1 MAATFPTEAEV
12 FEAAIGY
19 FQVAHRDPITG
30 LAPPVGPND
39 FLGQQARA
47 LAGLIGEILT
57 AAQGAD
63 YDAVPGTYTDELGV
77 TRTRNS
83 TKALDDWAYVLGV
96 PSSTEGTYGRL
107 AAQAARNGGA
117 TAYGTGGVVVATGA
131 QLTDPSGTTTVKLRT
146 GFTMPGGGSQAII
159 IDAVT
164 TGAAGN
170 LPAGTVLRWS
180 SPPPGLTATVT
191 LTTALSDGFDVET
204 DVALALRIVR
214 RLQSPPKGGTAA
226 DIREWA
232 ETAEDGSGLLLGIAR
247 AYVYPLRDGVGSVDV
262 VALLGGSGQ
271 ARDPGATKAAQLQ
284 TWLNK
289 KRIATDTIRVVRPRF
304 VSGEEL
310 TIAIQ
315 IHPATD
321 YDFEWSD
328 VAGATLVVSGTSG
341 STTLVTDQN
350 PQRASLRTAVDN
362 GNKPRIA
369 INIAGT
375 PTPFVSRVTAYSG
388 ANLTLETALPA
399 TLAGGETVWPAGGV
413 TTPVASAILA
423 YVNGCGPARGS
434 YADELDPWEDNISI
448 GRIAEVALSARDSAS
463 GDRVCVWSPDVGV
476 GTGCTIKVGSGSAAG
491 DDFFIYDN
499 IPAQGP
505 QLAECSAII
514 VKRAL

>member
-1 MAATFPTEAEV
+1 MAAIFPTEQEV

-47 LAGLIGEILT
+47 LSGLIGEVLT

-63 YDAVPGTYTDELGV
+63 YDAVPGTYTDATGV

-83 TKALDDWAYVLGV
+83 TAALDNWAYVLGV
-96 PSSTEGTYGRL
+96 PSSTPGTYGRL

-117 TAYGTGGVVVATGA
+117 TAYGTGGTVVATDA
-131 QLTDPSGTTTVKLRT
+131 QLTDPSGQITVKLRT
-146 GFTMPGGGSQAII
+146 GFTMPGGGSQAVI

-164 TGAAGN
+164 TGTAGN
-170 LPAGTVLRWS
+170 LPAGTILRWS
-180 SPPPGLTATVT
+180 SPPPGLNSTVT

-204 DVALALRIVR
+204 DVALALRIVA
-214 RLQSPPKGGTAA
+214 RLLSPPKGGTCA
-226 DIREWA
+226 DIREWVI
-232 ETAEDGSGLLLGIAR
+232 TAEDSAGLLLGFVDA
-247 AYVYPLRDGVGSVDV
+247 ACYPLRDGVGSVDV
-262 VALLGGSGQ
+262 VGLLGGSGQ

-284 TWLNK
+284 AWLDK

-304 VSGEEL
+304 KSGEEL
-310 TIAIQ
+310 TIAIE
-315 IHPATD
+315 IHPSTD

-328 VAGATLVVSGTSG
+328 AVGTTLVVSGTSG
-341 STTLVTDQN
+341 ATTLVTDQN

-362 GNKPRIA
+362 GEKPRIA

-399 TLAGGETVWPAGGV
+399 TLAGGETVWPAGGA
-413 TTPVASAILA
+413 TATVAAAILA
-423 YVNGCGPARGS
+423 YVDSAGPARGA
-434 YADELDPWEDNISI
+434 YADPLDPWEDNISI

-463 GDRVCVWSPDVGV
+463 GDRVCVWAPDVGV
-476 GTGCTIKVGSGSAAG
+476 GTGCTIKIGAGAASGN
-491 DDFFIYDN
+491 DFFLYDN
-499 IPAQGP
+499 VPGQGP
-505 QLAECSAII
+505 QLPEVKAIV
-514 VKRAL
+514 VKRAP